1 MTLFIESLLMLLLFY
16 IIGVG
21 LGWLLWGRGRA

>member
-1 MTLFIESLLMLLLFY
+1 MSLFIESLLSLLLFF

-21 LGWLLWGRGRA
+21 LGWILWARK